1 MGIYIY
7 TYILLLFFVRRTIFR
22 ILVHEVVRAIGE
34 KEEAAFVGAM
44 QYKSKTKPTMEI
56 MEVLYYYYTNNNK
69 TRK

>member
-1 MGIYIY
+1 M
-7 TYILLLFFVRRTIFR
+7 RRTIFR